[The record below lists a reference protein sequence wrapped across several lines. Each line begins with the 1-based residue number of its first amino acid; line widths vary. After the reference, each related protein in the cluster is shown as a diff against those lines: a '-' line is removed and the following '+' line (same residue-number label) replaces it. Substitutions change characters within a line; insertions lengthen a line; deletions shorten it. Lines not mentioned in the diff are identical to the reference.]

1 MVRKETRRANG
12 EGTICQRKDGN
23 FRGKILI
30 GKNENGKPRYKCF
43 DGKTRQIVADKM
55 AKYRLD
61 LAMGFAGERIPTLEE
76 YAKHWLE
83 DVKKV
88 ALKPTS
94 YDRLESTFTT
104 HILPQ
109 LGSTQLDKLTAQQIQ
124 RDLINVMQRKSLS
137 HSSIKKAYDGINAV
151 CEYAFIDGKIQ
162 RNPVALV
169 QMPSKAE
176 TKQKQIVWFDKA
188 EREAIIA
195 ACKMEYGNGNRRY
208 IFGSAYILCM
218 YTGLRMSEM
227 LALRWDQVDWEK
239 RRITVTDT
247 ALLVKDREHAK
258 QDGSIPRVLEI
269 QKSTKTA
276 TRRDVPLNPIAYE
289 ALKDLKK
296 YTPYEEH
303 GYVVC
308 VHAGQCVLPDHFEKT
323 FGKILDRAGVKHA
336 GVHALRHTFATLLF
350 EQCMEAHVIANLMGH
365 ASTNVTYKTYIHFT
379 KRLMQD
385 AAKQLNE
392 IA

>member
-124 RDLINVMQRKSLS
+124 CDLINV
-137 HSSIKKAYDGINAV
+137 ITDG
-151 CEYAFIDGKIQ
+151 
-162 RNPVALV
+162 RVA
-169 QMPSKAE
+169 
-176 TKQKQIVWFDKA
+176 
-188 EREAIIA
+188 
-195 ACKMEYGNGNRRY
+195 
-208 IFGSAYILCM
+208 
-218 YTGLRMSEM
+218 
-227 LALRWDQVDWEK
+227 
-239 RRITVTDT
+239 
-247 ALLVKDREHAK
+247 
-258 QDGSIPRVLEI
+258 
-269 QKSTKTA
+269 
-276 TRRDVPLNPIAYE
+276 
-289 ALKDLKK
+289 
-296 YTPYEEH
+296 
-303 GYVVC
+303 
-308 VHAGQCVLPDHFEKT
+308 
-323 FGKILDRAGVKHA
+323 
-336 GVHALRHTFATLLF
+336 
-350 EQCMEAHVIANLMGH
+350 
-365 ASTNVTYKTYIHFT
+365 
-379 KRLMQD
+379 
-385 AAKQLNE
+385 
-392 IA
+392 